1 MFPNPLSALQKEN
14 FVVNPVSNSAI
25 SLCASS
31 TELTYPKLSA
41 CLPLSKGSHFNILAV
56 LFLFVPQESWDLQLW
71 MFGYITR
78 GFPRIFGY
86 VLQVVKYS
94 TSVPL
99 DRGGFGGWNLMLTYA
114 TYVPLHLCPLI
125 ADMSSDVMWYSGQSY
140 PAIYRATRGLGLV
153 KRLRCSYVFKQKY
166 SFKGVGISGKFD
178 QYFPVTDLRKT
189 CFSHDHC
196 EPDHWPLILPPWSS
210 IVR

>member
-1 MFPNPLSALQKEN
+1 MPYQYIYIPVFPKPLSALQKEN

-41 CLPLSKGSHFNILAV
+41 CLPSSKGSRFKILAM

-86 VLQVVKYS
+86 VLQVIKYS
-94 TSVPL
+94 ISVPL
-99 DRGGFGGWNLMLTYA
+99 DRGGFGGWN
-114 TYVPLHLCPLI
+114 
-125 ADMSSDVMWYSGQSY
+125 ADHS
-140 PAIYRATRGLGLV
+140 V
-153 KRLRCSYVFKQKY
+153 KDIEQKN
-166 SFKGVGISGKFD
+166 SLFFI
-178 QYFPVTDLRKT
+178 R
-189 CFSHDHC
+189 
-196 EPDHWPLILPPWSS
+196 S
-210 IVR
+210 IVNYFNLCA